1 MSCPPASTVHVVV
14 TDANILINLV
24 HVGRLDLLGK
34 LLRYS
39 FVVPEQVIAEVKDPP
54 QSVVLAKALD
64 EGLLTAEKL
73 TQIAELELYAELL
86 MKLGSGEAACLALA
100 QSRGWLIASDERRV
114 FFREV
119 VRRLGPGSILNTA
132 GLFVLAIHS
141 GAITVDEADDAKALL
156 ERHRFRM
163 RFASFRDVLP

>member
-1 MSCPPASTVHVVV
+1 
-14 TDANILINLV
+14 
-24 HVGRLDLLGK
+24 
-34 LLRYS
+34 
-39 FVVPEQVIAEVKDPP
+39 
-54 QSVVLAKALD
+54 
-64 EGLLTAEKL
+64 
-73 TQIAELELYAELL
+73 

>member
-1 MSCPPASTVHVVV
+1 MSCPPASTAHVVV

-39 FVVPEQVIAEVKDPP
+39 FVVPEQVIAEVKDPL

-86 MKLGSGEAACLALA
+86 CM
-100 QSRGWLIASDERRV
+100 QSC
-114 FFREV
+114 
-119 VRRLGPGSILNTA
+119 
-132 GLFVLAIHS
+132 
-141 GAITVDEADDAKALL
+141 
-156 ERHRFRM
+156 
-163 RFASFRDVLP
+163 